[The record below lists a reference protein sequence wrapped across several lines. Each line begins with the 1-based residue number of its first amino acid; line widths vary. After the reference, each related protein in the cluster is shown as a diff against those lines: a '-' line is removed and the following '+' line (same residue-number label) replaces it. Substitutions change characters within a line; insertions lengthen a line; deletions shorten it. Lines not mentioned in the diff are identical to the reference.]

1 LILTEITDY
10 SMEYGGMEDIR
21 PTWAISLWWF
31 EDAWP
36 MESGAV
42 RRCGL
47 VGIGVALLEVLC
59 HCVGGL

>member
-1 LILTEITDY
+1 
-10 SMEYGGMEDIR
+10 MEDIR